1 MSVCSCINGNIY
13 NGSVTTDPL
22 CPVHG
27 EKAVVACSY
36 PLCPIHF
43 PPNRAPHPAEPTI
56 GLTGADI
63 LRALKE
69 PTHWKT
75 QDELAERL
83 NALICT
89 LLADAQEEMR
99 ERCAKVADAFE
110 AAYST
115 GLSRRTETN
124 CRRHPRLTAG
134 RGRRPQARKSRA
146 GRDAWHGALSNAMEA
161 IGVNIAIAG

>member
-63 LRALKE
+63 LRA
-69 PTHWKT
+69 
-75 QDELAERL
+75 
-83 NALICT
+83 
-89 LLADAQEEMR
+89 QEEMR

-115 GLSRRTETN
+115 GARAVLKRIAEDIRALPLAGADALKPQDSQGREET
-124 CRRHPRLTAG
+124 
-134 RGRRPQARKSRA
+134 K
-146 GRDAWHGALSNAMEA
+146 
-161 IGVNIAIAG
+161 

>member
-1 MSVCSCINGNIY
+1 MSVCSCVNGSIY

-43 PPNRAPHPAEPTI
+43 PPIPALAN
-56 GLTGADI
+56 GQI
-63 LRALKE
+63 LVR
-69 PTHWKT
+69 
-75 QDELAERL
+75 
-83 NALICT
+83 T

-115 GLSRRTETN
+115 GARAVLKRIAEDIRALPLAGADALKPQDSQEREET
-124 CRRHPRLTAG
+124 
-134 RGRRPQARKSRA
+134 
-146 GRDAWHGALSNAMEA
+146 
-161 IGVNIAIAG
+161 

>member
-115 GLSRRTETN
+115 GARAVLKRIAEDIRAL
-124 CRRHPRLTAG
+124 PLAG
-134 RGRRPQARKSRA
+134 ADALKPPASAVGRFNNTTFGGKP
-146 GRDAWHGALSNAMEA
+146 
-161 IGVNIAIAG
+161 

>member
-1 MSVCSCINGNIY
+1 MSVCSCVNGSIY

-43 PPNRAPHPAEPTI
+43 PPNRAPLVLFSCFNPI
-56 GLTGADI
+56 LQMGLEKFADAAAAAAGADI

-115 GLSRRTETN
+115 GARAVLKRIAEDIRAL
-124 CRRHPRLTAG
+124 PLAG
-134 RGRRPQARKSRA
+134 ADVQVDVPK
-146 GRDAWHGALSNAMEA
+146 
-161 IGVNIAIAG
+161 